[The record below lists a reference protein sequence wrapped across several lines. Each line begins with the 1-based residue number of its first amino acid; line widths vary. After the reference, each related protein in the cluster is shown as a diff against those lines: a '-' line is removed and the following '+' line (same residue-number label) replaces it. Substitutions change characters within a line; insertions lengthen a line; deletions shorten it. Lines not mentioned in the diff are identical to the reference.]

1 MTAKDYQAIERY
13 RRLGLLSE
21 REMRV
26 LQQRLAWVNEAC
38 RANRWR
44 PLATEGATA

>member
-13 RRLGLLSE
+13 CRFGLLSE
-21 REMRV
+21 REIGV
-26 LQQRLAWVNEAC
+26 VKQRLAWVDEAC

-44 PLATEGATA
+44 PSGDGAKA